1 MAAQLS
7 SADVQ
12 EVSILGNSPAGGDV
26 QGAPKSADTPA
37 QPQEYL
43 NESRRPPTTSRSPSS
58 SGKRSIASTGKS
70 NITEHHFLAPDAR
83 HGGSYGQNGAA
94 NSTLTRWD
102 SALGNI
108 EDAKVAFDI
117 LRRSIE
123 DAVYLD
129 EEAYKQVTP
138 TMQFTK
144 VIQAQHR
151 KIEQLE
157 ADLRSTKMQL
167 QESNSIQIEALQRHA
182 EMQQELENN
191 AGELG
196 GNVVFKMHYQEL
208 MSKEDEIQKL
218 TAVIQVLSQ
227 Q

>member
-1 MAAQLS
+1 MG
-7 SADVQ
+7 
-12 EVSILGNSPAGGDV
+12 LGLVDFPWAWKVYFQKNV
-26 QGAPKSADTPA
+26 I
-37 QPQEYL
+37 
-43 NESRRPPTTSRSPSS
+43 SPSQNMS
-58 SGKRSIASTGKS
+58 YHDIW
-70 NITEHHFLAPDAR
+70 IR

-144 VIQAQHR
+144 VIQVNPPSPTHPTTP
-151 KIEQLE
+151 LH
-157 ADLRSTKMQL
+157 STPL
-167 QESNSIQIEALQRHA
+167 HFWGIPNLGEGGESNGGSSLAL
-182 EMQQELENN
+182 L
-191 AGELG
+191 
-196 GNVVFKMHYQEL
+196 
-208 MSKEDEIQKL
+208 
-218 TAVIQVLSQ
+218 
-227 Q
+227 